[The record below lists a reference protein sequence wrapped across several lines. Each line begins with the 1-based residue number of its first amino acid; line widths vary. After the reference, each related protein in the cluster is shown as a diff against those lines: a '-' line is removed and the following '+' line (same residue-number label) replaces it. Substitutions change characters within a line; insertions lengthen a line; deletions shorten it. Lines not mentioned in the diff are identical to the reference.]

1 MVDISIYKDKI
12 KNNLPLIKEK
22 INNVLNGEDLQ
33 EIEHILKRIDSS
45 GDFPHWFEKLKIDG
59 SLPNLDGKTVGSVL
73 EKIIV
78 CIIEKYVLD
87 EEIELS
93 LNPARG
99 VDIPDLELG
108 VKSPSENF
116 DTSEPYFSAYER
128 LLGNE
133 YDAVIMLTNYQ
144 TAKSLTPFKL
154 QILKIKYLNGTEIAD
169 KNLCTIA
176 KELRNMDIDETS
188 LKKLVRFLAYVNK
201 SDWEANKILKL
212 IQNVMIN
219 KGEIEKELTNIFKDF
234 ISKNN
239 KNKMKFKPLI
249 PEDSL
254 ERLMAITDINPI
266 EQGIIKAADDWVI
279 ITQKDNGRLPNENEW
294 NRFINGPLDGK
305 ISLSFALQWRY
316 NFRSLFN

>member
-1 MVDISIYKDKI
+1 MVEISIYKEKI
-12 KNNLPLIKEK
+12 RNNLPLIKEK

-176 KELRNMDIDETS
+176 KELRNMNIDETS

-219 KGEIEKELTNIFKDF
+219 RDRIEKELTNIFKDF
-234 ISKNN
+234 TSKNN
-239 KNKMKFKPLI
+239 KNKINFKPLL

-254 ERLMAITDINPI
+254 ERLMAVTEIKPI

-294 NRFINGPLDGK
+294 NRFIKGPLDGK